1 MQILKINKN
10 NITSAEYDENLKK
23 WIDIDIKELP
33 YPFTRYFSQV
43 IELSEDLTIH
53 DLMMHVKKYA
63 EDINYCFYS
72 YLKGVDIREYIVSM
86 EVDPDKKSIVDI
98 IEFYWTT
105 DLRGDEYYLYGTYH
119 GIITNEEELANL
131 KLEDPEL
138 NSFKMDYTPLNEW
151 KHCKIILDESIK
163 ASAKGPDNESHIVR
177 LRNRWSLFEF
187 LQFFLYD
194 VTYFGNVEQQKK
206 EIEEFDAS
214 QKKYEGFRN
223 DPDFALKLTKEEL
236 SYFIEEIRLTIKENK
251 ESMQEADDNE
261 DFLKAN
267 EFKKENLELEIE
279 LNKMVKR
286 MEDLK

>member
-33 YPFTRYFSQV
+33 YPFPRYFSQV
-43 IELSEDLTIH
+43 IELSEDLTIY
-53 DLMMHVKKYA
+53 DLMMHIKNHA

-72 YLKGVDIREYIVSM
+72 YLKGVDIKEYVTLM
-86 EVDPDKKSIVDI
+86 EVEPAIKSVVDT

-119 GIITNEEELANL
+119 GLITKEEELAKL
-131 KLEDPEL
+131 KLEDLEL

-151 KHCKIILDESIK
+151 KHCAIFLDESIK
-163 ASAKGPDNESHIVR
+163 ASAKGQDNESHIIK

-194 VTYFGNVEQQKK
+194 LTYFGNVEQQKK
-206 EIEEFDAS
+206 EIEEFDVS
-214 QKKYEGFRN
+214 QKKYEGFRS

-236 SYFIEEIRLTIKENK
+236 TYFIEEIKATIKENK

-267 EFKKENLELEIE
+267 DFKKENVELEIE
-279 LNKMVKR
+279 LNKMIKR
-286 MEDLK
+286 MDDLK